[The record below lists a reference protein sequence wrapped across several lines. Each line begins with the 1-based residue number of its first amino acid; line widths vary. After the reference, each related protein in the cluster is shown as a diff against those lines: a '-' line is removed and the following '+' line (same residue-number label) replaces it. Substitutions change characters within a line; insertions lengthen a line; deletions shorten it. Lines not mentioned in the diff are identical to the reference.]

1 MNPVTSHCAVTE
13 SMANSSMMAIRPIF
27 TRFSLKPARN
37 APPYKTA
44 KSMVDCFPCIPENS
58 FFGRT
63 KGAALLRIHASPK
76 AQQLD
81 LRCEMRG
88 AIYARMHGE
97 LLTARVIVANF
108 NSQEGAY
115 S

>member
-1 MNPVTSHCAVTE
+1 MKAVTSHCAVTE
-13 SMANSSMMAIRPIF
+13 PMANSSIMAIRPIF
-27 TRFSLKPARN
+27 MRFSLNPAKK
-37 APPYKTA
+37 APPYKTP
-44 KSMVDCFPCIPENS
+44 KSMVNCFPCIPENS
-58 FFGRT
+58 FLERT

-88 AIYARMHGE
+88 AMYARMHGE

-108 NSQEGAY
+108 NVQKGAY
-115 S
+115 F